1 MSVNTDS
8 DWSVE
13 SEVLRAIFEL
23 AGQVEEE
30 IDWIEQ
36 DEGSQQIE
44 NVLIIHRHFSANMG
58 DVSHID

>member
-8 DWSVE
+8 GYTTEWSVE

-36 DEGSQQIE
+36 DEDS
-44 NVLIIHRHFSANMG
+44 
-58 DVSHID
+58 VSRESRSTFNDEEYGWI